1 MEDILYDF
9 NKKVISLMTEFLKNS
24 MEVGGLSEFT
34 SNLEDNLMQLGYDLT
49 KFSLEYA
56 EEIIFKI
63 KERKKQFESLEKD
76 ERNIISIFGGIDF
89 KRRYYLD
96 RQTGEKV
103 YLLDEYFKIA
113 PKERL
118 LENVETRLIEEAI
131 ETNYEKAGKSVAYKT
146 EISKQTVM
154 NKISDLKINVSELKV
169 SNKKVVDNIYIIAD
183 EDHVHLQKGGIEE
196 PRLIV
201 VYDSIMKDGKRTK
214 LCNKKHFGGVYKG
227 KIDDLWEE
235 VITYIE
241 NTYVLEQT
249 KNIFILGDGAN
260 WIKTGL
266 EWIPNSI
273 NILDKFHLMKAING
287 IVGKENKDNKQEKAE
302 YKKRIYR
309 SFYELDFNKTKEIV
323 YEILAEEMEENTRKR
338 KEKLLN
344 YILNNKEGISN
355 LYRYKKELHGCSAEG
370 HISHLYSARLSS
382 RPLGW
387 KTINVDNIS
396 RLRLVKADNREISEI
411 VHNKRKVI
419 EFKEVEKIKNQANQK
434 IKESINF
441 KSVSIP
447 VMEFGTTEQRKF
459 LKKKKKYKTVV

>member
-1 MEDILYDF
+1 METILHDF
-9 NKKVISLMTEFLKNS
+9 NEKVISLMTNFLKNS

-34 SNLEDNLMQLGYDLT
+34 NNLEENLMQLGCDLT

-56 EEIIFKI
+56 EEILFKL
-63 KERKKQFESLEKD
+63 KERKNKFESLEKD
-76 ERNIISIFGGIDF
+76 DRKVISIFGEIDF

-96 RQTGEKV
+96 KQTGERV

-118 LENVETRLIEEAI
+118 LENVETRLVEEAI

-169 SNKKVVDNIYIIAD
+169 LNKKVVDNIYIIAD

-201 VYDSIMKDGKRTK
+201 VYDSIIKEGKRTK

-235 VITYIE
+235 VLTYID
-241 NTYVLEQT
+241 NNYVLEKT

-266 EWIPNSI
+266 EWIPNSK
-273 NILDKFHLMKAING
+273 NVLDKFHLMKAING
-287 IVGKENKDNKQEKAE
+287 IVGKENKDNRLEIAE
-302 YKKRIYR
+302 YKRRIYR
-309 SFYELDFNKTKEIV
+309 SFYELDFSKTKEIV
-323 YEILAEEMEENTRKR
+323 YEIIAEEMEEITRKR

-355 LYRYKKELHGCSAEG
+355 LYKYQKELHGCSAEG

-387 KTINVDNIS
+387 KTINVDNVS
-396 RLRLVKADNREISEI
+396 RLRLVKADKREISEI
-411 VHNKRKVI
+411 VHNKRNVI
-419 EFKEVEKIKNQANQK
+419 EFKEIEKIRNQANQK

-441 KSVSIP
+441 KTVTVP
-447 VMEFGTTEQRKF
+447 AMNYGTLEERQFFKQI
-459 LKKKKKYKTVV
+459 LEYKTAV

>member
-9 NKKVISLMTEFLKNS
+9 NEKVISLMTEFLKNS

-34 SNLEDNLMQLGYDLT
+34 SNLEENLMQLGYNLT

-56 EEIIFKI
+56 EGIIFKI
-63 KERKKQFESLEKD
+63 KERKKLFESLEKD
-76 ERNIISIFGGIDF
+76 DRTVTSIFGDIDF

-96 RQTGEKV
+96 KQTGERV

-131 ETNYEKAGKSVAYKT
+131 ETNYEKAGKIVAYKT

-154 NKISDLKINVSELKV
+154 NKISELKINVDEIKV
-169 SNKKVVDNIYIIAD
+169 LNKKVVDTIYCIAD

-201 VYDSIMKDGKRTK
+201 VYDSILKNGKRTK
-214 LCNKKHFGGVYKG
+214 LCNKKHFGGVYTG
-227 KIDDLWEE
+227 RIDDLWEE
-235 VITYIE
+235 VLTYLE
-241 NTYVLEQT
+241 NTYDLEKV
-249 KNIFILGDGAN
+249 KNIYILGDGAN

-266 EWIPNSI
+266 EWLPKSI
-273 NILDKFHLMKAING
+273 NVLDKFHLMKAING
-287 IVGKENKDNKQEKAE
+287 IVGKENKENKEEKSE
-302 YKKRIYR
+302 YKRRIYR
-309 SFYELDFNKTKEIV
+309 SFYSLDFNETKEIV

-338 KEKLLN
+338 KAKLLQ

-355 LYRYKKELHGCSAEG
+355 LYRYQKELHGCSAEG
-370 HISHLYSARLSS
+370 HVSHLYSARLSS

-387 KTINVDNIS
+387 KTINVNNVS
-396 RLRLVKADNREISEI
+396 KLRLIKADNKEISEI

-419 EFKEVEKIKNQANQK
+419 EFKEIEKIRNQANKQ

-441 KSVSIP
+441 KTVTIP
-447 VMEFGTTEQRKF
+447 AMQFGTTEQRKF
-459 LKKKKKYKTVV
+459 FKQILEYKAVV

>member
-9 NKKVISLMTEFLKNS
+9 NEKVISLMTDFLKNS

-34 SNLEDNLMQLGYDLT
+34 TELEDNLMQLGYNLT

-56 EEIIFKI
+56 EEIIFKV
-63 KERKKQFESLEKD
+63 KERKEQFESLEKD
-76 ERNIISIFGGIDF
+76 DRKVVSIFGEIDF
-89 KRRYYLD
+89 KRRYYLNK
-96 RQTGEKV
+96 QTGERV
-103 YLLDEYFKIA
+103 YLLDEYFRIA

-118 LENVETRLIEEAI
+118 LENVETRLIKEAI

-154 NKISDLKINVSELKV
+154 NKISELNINISTPKV
-169 SNKKVVDNIYIIAD
+169 LNKKVVDNIYIIAD

-201 VYDSIMKDGKRTK
+201 VYDSILKDGKRTK

-235 VITYIE
+235 VLTYVD
-241 NTYVLEQT
+241 NTYVLEEV

-273 NILDKFHLMKAING
+273 NVLDKFHLMKAING
-287 IVGKENKDNKQEKAE
+287 IVGKENKDNKLKISE
-302 YKKRIYR
+302 YKQRIYR
-309 SFYELDFNKTKEIV
+309 SFYELNFNKTKEII
-323 YEILAEEMEENTRKR
+323 YEILAEEMEENTRRR

-355 LYRYKKELHGCSAEG
+355 LYRYQKELHGCSAEG

-387 KTINVDNIS
+387 KTINVNNVS
-396 RLRLVKADNREISEI
+396 KLRLVKADNREISEI
-411 VHNKRKVI
+411 VHNKRKLI
-419 EFKEVEKIKNQANQK
+419 EFKEIEKIRHCAKEK

-441 KSVSIP
+441 KTVTIP
-447 VMEFGTTEQRKF
+447 AMEFGTTEQRKF
-459 LKKKKKYKTVV
+459 FKQILEYKTAV

>member
-9 NKKVISLMTEFLKNS
+9 NEKVISLMTNFLKNS

-34 SNLEDNLMQLGYDLT
+34 SNLEDNLMQLGYNLT

-63 KERKKQFESLEKD
+63 KERKEHFKSIEKD
-76 ERNIISIFGGIDF
+76 DRCVTSIFGDIDF

-96 RQTGEKV
+96 KETGERV

-118 LENVETRLIEEAI
+118 LENVETRMIDEAI
-131 ETNYEKAGKSVAYKT
+131 ETNYEKAGKTVAYKT

-154 NKISDLKINVSELKV
+154 NKISELKININELKV
-169 SNKKVVDNIYIIAD
+169 LNKKEVDNIYIIAD

-201 VYDSIMKDGKRTK
+201 VYDSIEKNGKRTK

-235 VITYIE
+235 VITYLE
-241 NTYVLEQT
+241 NTYVLEKA

-273 NILDKFHLMKAING
+273 NVLDKFHLMKAING
-287 IVGKENKDNKQEKAE
+287 IVGKESKENKLEITE
-302 YKKRIYR
+302 YKRRIYR
-309 SFYELDFNKTKEIV
+309 SFYELDFSKTKEIV
-323 YEILAEEMEENTRKR
+323 YEILAEEMEENVRLR

-355 LYRYKKELHGCSAEG
+355 LYKYQKELHGCSAEG

-387 KTINVDNIS
+387 KTVNVNNIS
-396 RLRLVKADNREISEI
+396 KLRLIKADNREISEI

-419 EFKEVEKIKNQANQK
+419 EFKEIEKIRNQANQR

-441 KSVSIP
+441 KPVSIP
-447 VMEFGTTEQRKF
+447 AMEFGTTEQRKF
-459 LKKKKKYKTVV
+459 FKQILEYKPAV

>member
-9 NKKVISLMTEFLKNS
+9 NEKVISLMTNFLKNS

-34 SNLEDNLMQLGYDLT
+34 NNLEENLMQLGCNLT

-56 EEIIFKI
+56 EEIIFNV
-63 KERKKQFESLEKD
+63 KERKNQFESLEKD
-76 ERNIISIFGGIDF
+76 DRKVISIFGEIDF

-96 RQTGEKV
+96 KQTNERV

-118 LENVETRLIEEAI
+118 LENVETRLVEEAI
-131 ETNYEKAGKSVAYKT
+131 ETNYEKAGKTVAYKT

-154 NKISDLKINVSELKV
+154 NKISELNINIDEPKV
-169 SNKKVVDNIYIIAD
+169 FNKKEVDTIYCIAD

-201 VYDSIMKDGKRTK
+201 VYDSILKDGKRTK

-227 KIDDLWEE
+227 RIDDLWEE
-235 VITYIE
+235 VLTYI
-241 NTYVLEQT
+241 NSTYDLDKV
-249 KNIFILGDGAN
+249 KNIYILGDGAN

-266 EWIPNSI
+266 EWLPKSI
-273 NILDKFHLMKAING
+273 NVLDKFHLMKAVNG
-287 IVGKENKDNKQEKAE
+287 IVGKETKDNKLKVAE
-302 YKKRIYR
+302 YKRRIYR
-309 SFYELDFNKTKEIV
+309 SFYSLNFNETKEIV
-323 YEILAEEMEENTRKR
+323 YEILAEEMEEITRKR
-338 KEKLLN
+338 KEKLLR
-344 YILNNKEGISN
+344 YILNNKEGITN
-355 LYRYKKELHGCSAEG
+355 LYKYQKELHGCSAEG

-387 KTINVDNIS
+387 KTKNVDNMS
-396 RLRLVKADNREISEI
+396 RLRIVKADNREIKEI
-411 VHNKRKVI
+411 VHNKRKIV
-419 EFKEVEKIKNQANQK
+419 EFKEIEKIRNQANQK

-441 KSVSIP
+441 KTVTIP
-447 VMEFGTTEQRKF
+447 AMEFGTTEQRKF
-459 LKKKKKYKTVV
+459 FKQILEYKTAI

>member
-9 NKKVISLMTEFLKNS
+9 NEKVISLMTDFLKNS

-34 SNLEDNLMQLGYDLT
+34 SNLEDNLMQLGYSLT

-63 KERKKQFESLEKD
+63 KERKHQFESLEKD
-76 ERNIISIFGGIDF
+76 ERNVMSIFGSIDF

-96 RQTGEKV
+96 KQTGERV

-118 LENVETRLIEEAI
+118 LENVETRMIEEAI
-131 ETNYEKAGKSVAYKT
+131 ETNYEKAGKTVAYKT

-154 NKISDLKINVSELKV
+154 NKISELNINLSELKV
-169 SNKKVVDNIYIIAD
+169 LNKKVVDNIYIIAD

-201 VYDSIMKDGKRTK
+201 VYDSILKDGKRTK

-235 VITYIE
+235 VLTYID

-273 NILDKFHLMKAING
+273 NVLDKFHLMKAING
-287 IVGKENKDNKQEKAE
+287 IVGKENKDNELEKAE

-309 SFYELDFNKTKEIV
+309 SFHELDFNKTKEVI

-355 LYRYKKELHGCSAEG
+355 LYKYQKELHGCSAEG

-387 KTINVDNIS
+387 KTINVDNVS
-396 RLRLVKADNREISEI
+396 RLRLIRADNREISEI
-411 VHNKRKVI
+411 VHNKRKII
-419 EFKEVEKIKNQANQK
+419 EFKEIEKIRTQAKQK
-434 IKESINF
+434 IKESIDF
-441 KSVSIP
+441 KHVSIP
-447 VMEFGTTEQRKF
+447 AMEFGTTEQRKF
-459 LKKKKKYKTVV
+459 FKQILEYKTAV

>member
-1 MEDILYDF
+1 MENILHDF
-9 NKKVISLMTEFLKNS
+9 NENVINLMVEFLKNS
-24 MEVGGLSEFT
+24 IMEGGLSSFT
-34 SNLEDNLMQLGYDLT
+34 DDLNDKLMKLGYDLT
-49 KFSLEYA
+49 KFALEYA
-56 EEIIFKI
+56 EEVIFNL
-63 KERKKQFESLEKD
+63 KERKNEFESLEKD
-76 ERNIISIFGGIDF
+76 DRKIITIFGEINF

-96 RQTGEKV
+96 KETEKRI

-131 ETNYEKAGKSVAYKT
+131 ETNYEKAGKSAAYKT

-154 NKISDLKINVSELKV
+154 NKISELNINLSELKV
-169 SNKKVVDNIYIIAD
+169 LNKKAVDNIYIIAD

-196 PRLIV
+196 PRLAV
-201 VYDSIMKDGKRTK
+201 VYDSIIKDGKRTK

-235 VITYIE
+235 VLTYIE
-241 NTYVLEQT
+241 NTYVLE
-249 KNIFILGDGAN
+249 KVKKIFILGDGAN

-266 EWIPNSI
+266 DWIPNSI
-273 NILDKFHLMKAING
+273 NVLDKFHLMKAING
-287 IVGKENKDNKQEKAE
+287 IVGKESKENAKEKAE

-309 SFYELDFNKTKEIV
+309 SFYELDFNKTKEVV

-338 KEKLLN
+338 KEKLLK

-355 LYRYKKELHGCSAEG
+355 LYKYQKELHGCSAEG

-387 KTINVDNIS
+387 KTINVDNVS
-396 RLRLVKADNREISEI
+396 RLRLVKADNKEISEI
-411 VHNKRKVI
+411 VQNKRKVI
-419 EFKEVEKIKNQANQK
+419 EFKEIKKIRNQANKK

-441 KSVSIP
+441 KPVEIP
-447 VMEFGTTEQRKF
+447 IMEFGTKEERIFFKQL
-459 LKKKKKYKTVV
+459 LKYERAV